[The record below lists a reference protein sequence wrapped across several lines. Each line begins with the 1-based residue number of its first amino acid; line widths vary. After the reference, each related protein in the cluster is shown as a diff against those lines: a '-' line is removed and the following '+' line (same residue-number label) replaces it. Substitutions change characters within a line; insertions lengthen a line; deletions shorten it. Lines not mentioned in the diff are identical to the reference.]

1 MAEKTSDIR
10 ILTSELVK
18 RLNEDTRRIR
28 ALEQRMER
36 FELGLSALEQ
46 DFDTQM
52 QEVRKTT
59 EQIVENL
66 RGVSEKITLF
76 ENEFQRVRKELDK
89 RATKLEVKEMENYFS
104 LVSPITTKIET
115 KETEETENEK
125 RKLEKP
131 QI

>member
-36 FELGLSALEQ
+36 FEMSLSALEQ
-46 DFDTQM
+46 DFGAQM
-52 QEVRKTT
+52 QEVRKAL
-59 EQIVENL
+59 EEIVENL

-76 ENEFQRVRKELDK
+76 ENEFQRVHKELDK

-104 LVSPITTKIET
+104 LMSPIAMKIEPE
-115 KETEETENEK
+115 ETEETGYEK